1 MGEVEMKPL
10 IRVTILTAVLLTS
23 TSIVLADSIPA
34 CTATITPASRL
45 HGMTAWLD
53 ILRVAPD
60 ELAARMLPVDDS
72 P

>member
-1 MGEVEMKPL
+1 
-10 IRVTILTAVLLTS
+10 
-23 TSIVLADSIPA
+23 
-34 CTATITPASRL
+34 
-45 HGMTAWLD
+45 MTAWLD

>member
-1 MGEVEMKPL
+1 
-10 IRVTILTAVLLTS
+10 
-23 TSIVLADSIPA
+23 
-34 CTATITPASRL
+34 
-45 HGMTAWLD
+45 MTEWLD